1 MVRYTTFL
9 YHFFLVFNEKNKEKH
24 VDWFGYPMTA
34 SPRAFDTFE
43 KEYGY
48 RLKTED
54 IVAQGTYQNNFVN
67 PTKKLLSGSEYK
79 MSKELF
85 LLYHIYHMA
94 KHFIHGGC
102 GIKPFI
108 DLWIIKNKIGFDG
121 GKAQKMLQ
129 ESGLLAFYERVV

>member
-1 MVRYTTFL
+1 MWCAENKNVNMVRYTTFL
-9 YHFFLVFNEKNKEKH
+9 YHFFLVCNEKNKEKH

-67 PTKKLLSGSEYK
+67 PTKKFRDYMEFTEKYVTK
-79 MSKELF
+79 TVPM
-85 LLYHIYHMA
+85 
-94 KHFIHGGC
+94 
-102 GIKPFI
+102 
-108 DLWIIKNKIGFDG
+108 
-121 GKAQKMLQ
+121 QK
-129 ESGLLAFYERVV
+129 RKD

>member
-1 MVRYTTFL
+1 MKMWCAENKNVNMVRYTTFL

-67 PTKKLLSGSEYK
+67 PTKKIRDYMEFTEKYVTK
-79 MSKELF
+79 TVPM
-85 LLYHIYHMA
+85 
-94 KHFIHGGC
+94 
-102 GIKPFI
+102 
-108 DLWIIKNKIGFDG
+108 
-121 GKAQKMLQ
+121 QK
-129 ESGLLAFYERVV
+129 RKD